1 MTRSCIWTLPKQRNG
16 ARHELLNEKIK
27 ETVYYELYNWME
39 IVLNELQ

>member
-1 MTRSCIWTLPKQRNG
+1 MHLDITKTTLKLYNG